1 MPQKIPQEHTIN
13 NGSIDNTL
21 DRVAK
26 IPVSVIDDVNDD
38 SFVKAQSKQSSASS
52 GLNTRESMP
61 EKKKTPLIVF
71 PWRAWVVLFL
81 LFSLFTG
88 IGATYFWAIS
98 AEQVPTWLAPV
109 MTALW
114 LMAGTGVVLLLFW
127 MWRQFSRFS
136 NDLSIWANQLL
147 EGDFSS
153 RMPLR
158 VKRCPSK
165 GIRLHIN
172 KIAADY
178 ETLSKLQQQRLSRQ
192 EAHIKQKKHYL
203 SVLYDVASCINKSN
217 NLEDLLQR
225 FLHTLTSVVNAQ
237 AATVRLI
244 DKDDNMRL
252 VASIGLS
259 QEVIRREEVLPA
271 KDCLCGCAF
280 ANSTVMINSNSQR
293 CSLIRDGKFFKEDD
307 DIELLAIPLQ
317 YRGNTLGVYNL
328 FVPRKQHRFLEGEH
342 ELLESIGQHLGMAIE
357 KAGVEEDARTL
368 SIIEERTRMAH
379 ELHDSLAQTLASLR
393 FKVRLFDDSLHQGN
407 EENIWSELEGLENT
421 IDDAYA
427 ELRSLIT
434 HFRAPYDGKGVVRS
448 VERVVERFRKD
459 SDIDVFFYHNWNL
472 ENLSRD
478 SEIEVVR
485 IVQEALA
492 NVKKHANAENVRI
505 LMMSTA
511 EGHCSVLIEDDGKG
525 LEGRTQPNRKTGEH
539 IGLTVMHERAERL
552 NGEIQFESEDGEGT
566 LVQLS
571 FDVNVNMESANIDA
585 NVDANL
591 DTNEDKDAIEES

>member
-1 MPQKIPQEHTIN
+1 MPQD
-13 NGSIDNTL
+13 S
-21 DRVAK
+21 VAK
-26 IPVSVIDDVNDD
+26 IPVSIIDSSLD
-38 SFVKAQSKQSSASS
+38 SALDGSLEQKDSIKPAHLSEKRTKRTSNSQKINLAK
-52 GLNTRESMP
+52 
-61 EKKKTPLIVF
+61 EKKQKPLIEF
-71 PWRAWVVLFL
+71 PWRAWAVLLL
-81 LFSLFTG
+81 LFILFTG
-88 IGATYFWAIS
+88 IGATYFWAVS
-98 AEQVPTWLAPV
+98 AEEVPSWLAPV
-109 MTALW
+109 MTTLW
-114 LMAGTGVVLLLFW
+114 LSAGIGVVLLLYW

-158 VKRCPSK
+158 TERCPSR

-178 ETLSKLQQQRLSRQ
+178 ESLSKLQQQRLSRQ

-203 SVLYDVASCINKSN
+203 SVLYDVASCINKSH

-237 AATVRLI
+237 AATVRLL

-259 QEVIRREEVLPA
+259 KEIIKQEEVLPA

-280 ANSTVMINSNSQR
+280 TDSIVMINSNSQR
-293 CSLIRDGKFFKEDD
+293 CSLIRDGQFFKDDD

-317 YRGNTLGVYNL
+317 YRGRTLGVYNL
-328 FVPRKQHRFLEGEH
+328 FVPRKQHKFLEGEH

-357 KAGVEEDARTL
+357 TAGVEEDARTL

-448 VERVVERFRKD
+448 VERVVERFRQENNL
-459 SDIDVFFYHNWNL
+459 DVFFYHNWDL
-472 ENLSRD
+472 HNLSRD

-505 LMMSTA
+505 LMMSTV
-511 EGHCSVLIEDDGKG
+511 EGHCSVLVEDDGKG
-525 LEGRTQPNRKTGEH
+525 LEGRSQPNTETGEH

-571 FDVNVNMESANIDA
+571 FDVEVEGNNVTRDA
-585 NVDANL
+585 LRNL
-591 DTNEDKDAIEES
+591 E